1 MINTTISNSHNLQCY
16 KLPIN
21 YTTLIVDFNQYQAY
35 IRWIKPTFLFRPRG
49 ETILQLPLQLITK
62 TIKNI
67 FIFNKLNQ
75 GYTYKGYTLT
85 PSFEAN
91 SNTKWPGKLQ
101 DCIFQHL
108 IYYFLTMQL
117 LQIVLSHISYLHD
130 TNTCFCL
137 DFNYLYERF
146 LKFNETCKRLTLDQI
161 TKRNLRYIMQ
171 QFRKQRAVLK
181 NCLEESSTDNEKWQ
195 QTSPKISS

>member
-1 MINTTISNSHNLQCY
+1 MIDTTISNSHNLQCY

-49 ETILQLPLQLITK
+49 EIILQLPLQLTTK
-62 TIKNI
+62 TIKKS
-67 FIFNKLNQ
+67 FLLFLFNQ

-108 IYYFLTMQL
+108 FTISLLCSFCKLCLVTLVICTILTH
-117 LQIVLSHISYLHD
+117 VS
-130 TNTCFCL
+130 F
-137 DFNYLYERF
+137 
-146 LKFNETCKRLTLDQI
+146 
-161 TKRNLRYIMQ
+161 
-171 QFRKQRAVLK
+171 
-181 NCLEESSTDNEKWQ
+181 
-195 QTSPKISS
+195 